1 MTEIRDKEERKLK
14 KVKIS
19 LMRRREFARWSA
31 LMMVGKTEIS
41 DAIPTAYTNGRD
53 EVYGR
58 AFVKDLSEKELAFV
72 ILHENLHKAFRHLTT
87 WTRLW
92 KEDARLA
99 NMSCDYVINLML
111 VDMDPGGHAIM
122 FPQKEGK
129 HYGLLD
135 RRFASMHTKQVFD
148 ILKQEQE
155 QEGGGA
161 GGGGGE
167 GDGEGFDEH
176 GWAEAGELTEDEKRQ
191 LEKEI
196 DRALRQGEMTHA
208 KLNGKGDGN
217 QNREL
222 GELLEPQVD
231 WCEVLREF
239 VKSICMSKDASSWR
253 RVNRRYISQGIYM
266 PSLIGERVGRLAVGV
281 DMSGSTWS
289 GNTIGTFFSEI
300 KAIVEEVKPEAIDL
314 IYWDSHV
321 AGHEEYDANTIDSL
335 MVTTKPKGGGGTSPR
350 CMQDYLRDNNI
361 KPECIIML
369 TDGEIGD
376 WGDDWGAPILWVIAN
391 KYRNGITAPN
401 GTTIAIKDN

>member
-1 MTEIRDKEERKLK
+1 M
-14 KVKIS
+14 
-19 LMRRREFARWSA
+19 A
-31 LMMVGKTEIS
+31 
-41 DAIPTAYTNGRD
+41 
-53 EVYGR
+53 
-58 AFVKDLSEKELAFV
+58 
-72 ILHENLHKAFRHLTT
+72 
-87 WTRLW
+87 
-92 KEDARLA
+92 
-99 NMSCDYVINLML
+99 CDYVINLML
-111 VDMDPGGHAIM
+111 IDMDPSGASIM

-129 HYGLLD
+129 NYGLLD
-135 RRFASMHTKQVFD
+135 RRFAGMHTKQVFD

-155 QEGGGA
+155 QEGDGA
-161 GGGGGE
+161 GGGT
-167 GDGEGFDEH
+167 GEGFDEH
-176 GWAEAGELTEDEKRQ
+176 GWGEAEELTEEEKRQ
-191 LEKEI
+191 LDKEI

-217 QNREL
+217 RNREL

-231 WCEVLREF
+231 WREVLREF

-289 GNTIGTFFSEI
+289 GNTIGVFFSEI

-321 AGHEEYDANTIDSL
+321 AGHEEYDVNTIDSL
-335 MVTTKPKGGGGTSPR
+335 MATTKPKGGGGTSPR
-350 CMQDYLRDNNI
+350 CMQNYLRDNNI

-376 WGDDWGAPILWVIAN
+376 WGDDWGAPTLWVIAN
-391 KYRNGITAPN
+391 KYRAGITAPN